1 MKICDFYGQILSDSY
16 FCFVLLRMA
25 RKTFNSKDPDLYD
38 HEQVT
43 FIHPV
48 INAQLHAKVGLPFFD
63 TPCVVKHKI
72 T

>member
-1 MKICDFYGQILSDSY
+1 
-16 FCFVLLRMA
+16 MA